1 MIQYDSGSCQPNRS
15 YEEIVFAILTVVDG
29 NYNDNGSKRKG
40 ATKMKIM
47 ADAFVTHE
55 CATGYL
61 EKLEHEGLIDYNS
74 GTGVYAITDKGR
86 QRVIKQEK

>member
-1 MIQYDSGSCQPNRS
+1 MAKHDTSSGQPKRT
-15 YEEIVFAILTVVDG
+15 YEEIISAILTVVDS
-29 NYNDNGSKRKG
+29 NDDSNKRKG

-47 ADAFVTHE
+47 ADAFITHE

-74 GTGVYAITDKGR
+74 GTGVYMTTDKGR
-86 QRVIKQEK
+86 QRLIKQEK

>member
-1 MIQYDSGSCQPNRS
+1 MAKHDTSSGQPKRT
-15 YEEIVFAILTVVDG
+15 YEEIISAILTVVDG

-55 CATGYL
+55 CATDYL
-61 EKLEHEGLIDYNS
+61 EKLEREGLIDYNS
-74 GTGVYAITDKGR
+74 GTGVYMTTDKGR
-86 QRVIKQEK
+86 QQMTK